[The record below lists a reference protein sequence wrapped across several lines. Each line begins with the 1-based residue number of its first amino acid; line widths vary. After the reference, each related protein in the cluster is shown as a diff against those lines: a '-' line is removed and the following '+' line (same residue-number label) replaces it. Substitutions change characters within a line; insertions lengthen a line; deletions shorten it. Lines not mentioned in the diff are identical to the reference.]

1 MDEEGLSIEHQAF
14 CEEYLMCMNAT
25 KAYLKVYPDSSRE
38 AAWSSGSR
46 LLGIAKV
53 SEEIKRL
60 RKERS
65 ERCTVEADDIIK
77 ELKLLAFSDMEDYV
91 EFGPTGVTLKEIS
104 ELPPEMSRAI
114 AKVSHHLG
122 AEGAGIVEFKL
133 HDKRPALVDIGKHIG
148 MFPNKH
154 ELELPQGLTVN
165 ISSKLVRQSGEKPND

>member
-25 KAYLKVYPDSSRE
+25 KAYLKVYPDSSRKS
-38 AAWSSGSR
+38 ASASGIR
-46 LLGIAKV
+46 LLGIV
-53 SEEIKRL
+53 RISEEIKRL
-60 RKERS
+60 REDRA
-65 ERCTVEADDIIK
+65 ERCAIEADDIIK

-91 EFGPTGVTLKEIS
+91 EFGPNGVTLKEIS

-122 AEGAGIVEFKL
+122 AEGAGTVEFKL

-154 ELELPQGLTVN
+154 ELELPQGLT
-165 ISSKLVRQSGEKPND
+165 IKIASEDADLG